1 MYYTKNMKKIRKFSK
16 RINLKSLNFSN
27 EAMRVMAVLKWIDLR
42 DGKNKVDLS
51 KEISKIVI
59 DRFKGDAINDLE
71 IKRKYLT
78 YELRHLTKIRDE
90 YDDKINI
97 IVEEMRKVERI
108 YKSKNIIESEV
119 RTWK

>member
-27 EAMRVMAVLKWIDLR
+27 EAMRVMAVLKWIDQR

-51 KEISKIVI
+51 KEISKIII
-59 DRFKGDAINDLE
+59 DNFKGKAINDLE
-71 IKRKYLT
+71 IKQKYLT
-78 YELRHLTKIRDE
+78 YELRYLTKIRDE

-97 IVEEMRKVERI
+97 VIEEIRKVERI
-108 YKSKNIIESEV
+108 FKSKNIINFQV
-119 RTWK
+119 DA